1 MASHS
6 ASELRPAAREIAKIV
21 HAETPQGGEV
31 AFDFGRPATDEP
43 PARVF
48 DHLTE
53 AA

>member
-6 ASELRPAAREIAKIV
+6 ASELKPAAREIAKV
-21 HAETPQGGEV
+21 LDLEAPQRDEV
-31 AFDFGRPATDEP
+31 AFDFGTPATDEP

-48 DHLTE
+48 DHLSE